1 MKTENAIPE
10 FTRIQ
15 DAGKVLSIILD
26 VDQANAS
33 NRNRNYEATLNARLR
48 DLESGIADK
57 ADLAAFRQCAE
68 AGRQLIASHRPQARS
83 VVVFLQSNGN
93 TSMRELDVPLSTEVV
108 WQEHPHIRPLVEAG
122 DEFKEVL
129 VVLLDGSHARLL
141 TTLLGKV
148 TEHPEIVNPFP
159 ASHTHAGG
167 KDKAKSQTVFH
178 RKSDEREHHYLKSVA
193 EAVES
198 LAEARSIRR
207 IVLAGNNVRSKELHP
222 LLSDRAKKCVV
233 SFAILPVAAT
243 ISDISAVLRDVQAR
257 SERDV
262 EAEKVDLLIEG
273 RHGKTIVGIGGTL
286 EALAALRVS
295 ELVYAEGVSIRG
307 ALCENCGVIVTD
319 GSKCPKCQV
328 VLPAAEDA
336 LDLIIGG
343 ALETGAAV
351 EQVRGAAARK
361 LSAVGGIGAFLRY

>member
-1 MKTENAIPE
+1 
-10 FTRIQ
+10 
-15 DAGKVLSIILD
+15 
-26 VDQANAS
+26 
-33 NRNRNYEATLNARLR
+33 
-48 DLESGIADK
+48 
-57 ADLAAFRQCAE
+57 
-68 AGRQLIASHRPQARS
+68 
-83 VVVFLQSNGN
+83 
-93 TSMRELDVPLSTEVV
+93 
-108 WQEHPHIRPLVEAG
+108 
-122 DEFKEVL
+122 
-129 VVLLDGSHARLL
+129 
-141 TTLLGKV
+141 
-148 TEHPEIVNPFP
+148 
-159 ASHTHAGG
+159 
-167 KDKAKSQTVFH
+167 
-178 RKSDEREHHYLKSVA
+178 
-193 EAVES
+193 
-198 LAEARSIRR
+198 
-207 IVLAGNNVRSKELHP
+207 
-222 LLSDRAKKCVV
+222 
-233 SFAILPVAAT
+233 VAAT
-243 ISDISAVLRDVQAR
+243 ISDISTVLREVQAR